1 MSNDN
6 EQDVEKAVASFD
18 PDSVT
23 GIEKT
28 AILLLSLSEADA
40 ASILKHLEPKQVQK
54 VGMAMA
60 AMEEFGQEKV
70 IGVHKLFLD
79 DIQKFSSIGFNS
91 EEFVRKA
98 LTAALGEDKA
108 GNLIEQI
115 IMGSGAKGLDSL
127 KWMDAR
133 QVATIIQNE
142 HPQIQTIV
150 LSYLEP
156 DQAAEIFS
164 QFPENTRLDLMMRIA
179 NLEEVQPAALQE
191 LNDIMEKQF
200 AGQGGAQAAKM
211 GGLKAAANIMNF
223 LDTGVESQIMETMR
237 ESDEEMAQ
245 QIQDLMFVFDN
256 LIDVDDRG
264 IQALLREVQQ
274 DVLMKALKGADEAL
288 KEKILG
294 NMSKRAAELL
304 SDDLEAMGPIRIS
317 EVEVAQ
323 KEILSIARRLSDSG
337 EIMLGGG
344 GGEEFL

>member
-1 MSNDN
+1 M
-6 EQDVEKAVASFD
+6 
-18 PDSVT
+18 
-23 GIEKT
+23 
-28 AILLLSLSEADA
+28 
-40 ASILKHLEPKQVQK
+40 
-54 VGMAMA
+54 
-60 AMEEFGQEKV
+60 
-70 IGVHKLFLD
+70 
-79 DIQKFSSIGFNS
+79 
-91 EEFVRKA
+91 
-98 LTAALGEDKA
+98 GEDKA

-211 GGLKAAANIMNF
+211 GGLKAAANIMNY

-245 QIQDLMFVFDN
+245 QIQDMMFVFEN

-304 SDDLEAMGPIRIS
+304 RDDLEAMGPIRIS

-344 GGEEFL
+344 GGDEFL